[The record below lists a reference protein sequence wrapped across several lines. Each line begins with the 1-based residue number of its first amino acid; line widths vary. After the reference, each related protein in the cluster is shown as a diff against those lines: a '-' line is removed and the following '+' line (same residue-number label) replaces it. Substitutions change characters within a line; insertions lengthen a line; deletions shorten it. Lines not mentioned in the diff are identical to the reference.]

1 MDFATV
7 AGKYYLSGS
16 CTMGQ
21 FISRAR
27 LSRCLQISSW
37 GDADVFC
44 TSACVFWPPMLWTLF
59 SSPLLPALH
68 PHLFIPSL
76 LYVPINKGG
85 GGSPSC
91 WEYHFQLLTLL
102 PLLGRSTGKHAGQYP
117 FRGKRLK
124 SSCDSFHSIWRLC
137 LDEFFLLEFYLDVS
151 EGFLC
156 FRGVQ
161 TSHHKI
167 WESPAAPNH
176 EAMLSY

>member
-1 MDFATV
+1 
-7 AGKYYLSGS
+7 
-16 CTMGQ
+16 
-21 FISRAR
+21 
-27 LSRCLQISSW
+27 
-37 GDADVFC
+37 
-44 TSACVFWPPMLWTLF
+44 MLWTLF
-59 SSPLLPALH
+59 SSPLWPALH

-91 WEYHFQLLTLL
+91 WEFHFQLLTLL

-117 FRGKRLK
+117 FRGKGLK

-156 FRGVQ
+156 FRGYKLHIIKYGNHLLLPTTKPCCHIKEISQADVSEP
-161 TSHHKI
+161 TTPAWFHFNANCPI
-167 WESPAAPNH
+167 WSKSN
-176 EAMLSY
+176 